1 MIRKNFIL
9 NINNRMFSKILYIN
23 LDRRV
28 DRKLNIQ
35 EQVHQINWNGDIEKI
50 SAIDGRK
57 LIIDD
62 IAHLIGTR
70 ASEEANSNVIIRF
83 APGSY
88 MTKGAVGCALSHR
101 EAWIN
106 ILNGS
111 HDKVLI
117 LEDDIRFDDQF
128 NEKLNYYLQD
138 TPDYDL
144 LYIGYHDSRN
154 NNTRY
159 NDKYIR
165 PENVVFGLYGYIVDK
180 RIAQKLL
187 DMFPIEGQ
195 IDSEIQKIYK
205 DINVYILNEDLRI
218 IHSDHSYDNSLGTDI
233 QVIEGY
239 ENSVSNLDEQ
249 NDSYANNSNNPSFLL
264 NQSNQK
270 YSNQNN
276 KPILGSLTTYNNED
290 YTNNINNP
298 SFLLNQSNQTQHS
311 QNNVSLPASLGTYDN
326 IINEDYEKIIEEYEN
341 IINSNKNYDTY
352 YIIGLLLFIFVM
364 FYYVIIYKK

>member
-1 MIRKNFIL
+1 
-9 NINNRMFSKILYIN
+9 MFTKILYIN
-23 LDRRV
+23 LDRRI
-28 DRKLNIQ
+28 DRKINIQ
-35 EQVHQINWNGDIEKI
+35 EQVNLINWTGEIERI

-57 LIIDD
+57 LVIDD
-62 IAHLIGTR
+62 VAHLIGKR
-70 ASEEANSNVIIRF
+70 ASEEATSNVVIKF

-106 ILNGS
+106 ILNGD
-111 HDKVLI
+111 HERVLV

-138 TPDYDL
+138 TPDFDL

-154 NNTRY
+154 NDNSH
-159 NDKYIR
+159 NHFYIS
-165 PENVVFGLYGYIVDK
+165 PENVVFGLYGYVVNK

-233 QVIEGY
+233 QIIEGHDNIDDHINENVGIEGHDNIDDHINENVGIEGHDNIDDHINENVRIEGY
-239 ENSVSNLDEQ
+239 N
-249 NDSYANNSNNPSFLL
+249 
-264 NQSNQK
+264 
-270 YSNQNN
+270 
-276 KPILGSLTTYNNED
+276 
-290 YTNNINNP
+290 
-298 SFLLNQSNQTQHS
+298 
-311 QNNVSLPASLGTYDN
+311 N

-341 IINSNKNYDTY
+341 TIDNNKTINDIY
-352 YIIGLLLFIFVM
+352 YIIGLLLLIFII
-364 FYYVIIYKK
+364 FYYSVNSKK